1 MSRSKNS
8 VELCALLVDETY
20 GELTSRIF
28 TVLLRRG
35 RLAIK
40 HISNH
45 TKISPRAVR
54 HGLTVLIQQGLVFHN
69 LDADGITFY
78 EANHDAAYGL
88 ARSGKILQSVESR
101 FGSFARDVMQNLFL
115 MGHTKISDLAAVY
128 ESVPAHISSPAPHSK
143 TIHPNGKSKT
153 NGYAATNG
161 VNGQSTEH
169 PSTGSLHT
177 VLAHLLEAGIIEP
190 VVDSMFRSPTDL
202 YNKIEKEVTN
212 TVFGGGTKGVKQ
224 KEELK
229 VKIQQRLESIRTEGL
244 QWQPQ
249 GKKRFAT
256 GSHNGANG
264 SHKRRRFSNGDHVT
278 NGDRSYEDDGTRIDL
293 NLIVRINYEKCTVAL
308 RNQALVTFANDR
320 IGETTSLIY
329 AQGLRILEDK
339 IPRCHSHSH
348 GEDFPDGPSFTTMQ
362 LTDALSKSLDPG
374 MGIGK
379 TETTKDGKKG
389 RPKGEED
396 AVNLDEAES
405 DGDSAVKGKPPEEDD
420 PFADDLSRPAKRQ
433 KVTFQD
439 TPAVGETH
447 ERSENRMQQV
457 KNHLQLLES
466 DDCHFLRKCGN
477 SGQGEWTVD
486 FDRIIALL
494 QESEI
499 DNMLLENFGTFGHRL
514 ARILRKFGKLD
525 EKQLPT
531 LALMKQKDVRT
542 KMAEMQMAGMVD
554 VQEVP
559 RDAARNSNPGRTI
572 FLWFFDGQR
581 VASVMLENTYKMMS
595 RCLQR
600 LDVER
605 RKAADIL
612 VVTQRTDIQH
622 QRPDEYL
629 DAAQMNALQ
638 IFRTKE
644 EALLG
649 QVHRLDQLIG
659 IFRDF

>member
-35 RLAIK
+35 RLASR

-69 LDADGITFY
+69 LDTDGITFY

-115 MGHTKISDLAAVY
+115 MGHTKISDLADVY
-128 ESVPAHISSPAPHSK
+128 ESMPAQLSSPALQPN
-143 TIHPNGKSKT
+143 TVHPNAKGKT
-153 NGYAATNG
+153 NGHTGTNG
-161 VNGQSTEH
+161 VNGQAKEH
-169 PSTGSLHT
+169 SSTGSLHM
-177 VLAHLLEAGIIEP
+177 VLAQLLEAGIIEP
-190 VVDSMFRSPTDL
+190 VVESMLRSPTDL

-212 TVFGGGTKGVKQ
+212 AVFGGGTKGVRQ

-229 VKIQQRLESIRTEGL
+229 VKIQQRLESIRTEGS
-244 QWQPQ
+244 QWQPR
-249 GKKRFAT
+249 GKKRVL
-256 GSHNGANG
+256 NG
-264 SHKRRRFSNGDHVT
+264 SQNGVNGSNKRRRLSNGDHAID
-278 NGDRSYEDDGTRIDL
+278 GEHLYEDDGTRIDL

-308 RNQALVTFANDR
+308 RNQALVAFANDR

-329 AQGLRILEDK
+329 AQALQILEDK
-339 IPRCHSHSH
+339 IPRCRSHSR
-348 GEDFPDGPSFTTMQ
+348 GEDLPDGPSFTTMQ
-362 LTDALSKSLDPG
+362 LTDALNRSLDPG
-374 MGIGK
+374 TGIGK
-379 TETTKDGKKG
+379 SETTKDGKKG
-389 RPKGEED
+389 RPREED
-396 AVNLDEAES
+396 DDVDLDEPES
-405 DGDSAVKGKPPEEDD
+405 DRDPTFNGKAPEDDD

-439 TPAVGETH
+439 TPAEVDTPEK
-447 ERSENRMQQV
+447 SENRMQQV

-466 DDCHFLRKCGN
+466 DDCRFLRKCGN
-477 SGQGEWTVD
+477 GGQGEWTVD
-486 FDRIIALL
+486 FDRIIALI

-499 DNMLLENFGTFGHRL
+499 DNMLVENFGTFGHRL

-554 VQEVP
+554 VQEIP
-559 RDAARNSNPGRTI
+559 RDATRNNNPGRTI
-572 FLWFFDGQR
+572 FLWFFDGER

-605 RKAADIL
+605 RKAADVL

-622 QRPDEYL
+622 QQPDEYL

-638 IFRTKE
+638 VFRKRE